1 MAHETPEPAADAVAD
16 HASDHGQLHPLGVYF
31 KIWALLFVLSACS
44 YYVDWAGFEGFTRW
58 TLIVIFMF
66 LKAGF
71 IVAVFM
77 HMMWE
82 RMLLILA
89 ILAPPLLLIGLVG
102 IMVLESEYTFW
113 TRVIFFGLFEG

>member
-1 MAHETPEPAADAVAD
+1 MAHETPEPATEAAAD
-16 HASDHGQLHPLGVYF
+16 HANEHGLHPLGVYF
-31 KIWALLFVLSACS
+31 KIWILLFVLSACS

>member
-1 MAHETPEPAADAVAD
+1 MR
-16 HASDHGQLHPLGVYF
+16 
-31 KIWALLFVLSACS
+31 LSACS
-44 YYVDWAGFEGFTRW
+44 YGVDYAGFEGFLRW
-58 TLIVIFMF
+58 FLIVSFMF
-66 LKAGF
+66 LKAGL

-82 RMLLILA
+82 RVALMCA
-89 ILAPPLLLIGLVG
+89 ILLPPLLLVFLVG

>member
-1 MAHETPEPAADAVAD
+1 MTQETSKAAVESTSDQIA
-16 HASDHGQLHPLGVYF
+16 DHGQQHPLGVYF
-31 KIWALLFVLSACS
+31 KIWLLLFVLSACS
-44 YYVDWAGFEGFTRW
+44 YYVDWAGFEGFLRW
-58 TLIVIFMF
+58 FLIVTFMF

-82 RMLLILA
+82 RMLLICA
-89 ILAPPLLLIGLVG
+89 ILVPPLLLLFLVG

>member
-1 MAHETPEPAADAVAD
+1 MAHETPEPATEAAAD
-16 HASDHGQLHPLGVYF
+16 HANEHGLHPLGVYF
-31 KIWALLFVLSACS
+31 KIWILLFVLSACS

-66 LKAGF
+66 LK
-71 IVAVFM
+71 
-77 HMMWE
+77 WE

>member
-1 MAHETPEPAADAVAD
+1 MTQETSQPVAEPVAD
-16 HASDHGQLHPLGVYF
+16 QISDHGQQHPLGIYF
-31 KIWALLFVLSACS
+31 KIWLLLFFLSACS
-44 YYVDWAGFEGFTRW
+44 YGVDYAGFEGFLRW
-58 TLIVIFMF
+58 FLIVSFMF
-66 LKAGF
+66 LKAGL

-82 RMLLILA
+82 RVALMCA
-89 ILAPPLLLIGLVG
+89 ILLPPLLLIFLVG

>member
-1 MAHETPEPAADAVAD
+1 MTQETSQPAAETV
-16 HASDHGQLHPLGVYF
+16 SDHGQQHPLGIYF
-31 KIWALLFVLSACS
+31 KIWVLLFFLSACS
-44 YYVDWAGFEGFTRW
+44 YMVDYVGFEGFLRW
-58 TLIVIFMF
+58 FLIVSFMF

-82 RMLLILA
+82 RMILMCA
-89 ILAPPLLLIGLVG
+89 ILLPPLLLIFLVG

>member
-1 MAHETPEPAADAVAD
+1 MAHETPQLAAEAVAD
-16 HASDHGQLHPLGVYF
+16 HGQQHPLGVYF
-31 KIWALLFVLSACS
+31 KIWALLFFLSACS
-44 YYVDWAGFEGFTRW
+44 YYVDWAGFEGFLRW
-58 TLIVIFMF
+58 FLIVTFMF

-82 RMLLILA
+82 RMILISIVLDPPILLIF
-89 ILAPPLLLIGLVG
+89 LVG

>member
-1 MAHETPEPAADAVAD
+1 MTQETSQAAVAPSGD
-16 HASDHGQLHPLGVYF
+16 HTQQHPLGIYF

-44 YYVDWAGFEGFTRW
+44 YMVDYVGLQGFIRW
-58 TLIVIFMF
+58 FLIVAFMF

-82 RMLLILA
+82 RMLLMTA
-89 ILAPPLLLIGLVG
+89 ILAPPLLLIFLVG

-113 TRVIFFGLFEG
+113 TRVLFFGLFEG

>member
-1 MAHETPEPAADAVAD
+1 MTQEPSQAAVAPGGD
-16 HASDHGQLHPLGVYF
+16 HTQQHPLGVYF
-31 KIWALLFVLSACS
+31 KVWTLLFVLSACS
-44 YYVDWAGFEGFTRW
+44 YYVDYAGFEGFLRW
-58 TLIVIFMF
+58 FLIVVFMF

-82 RMLLILA
+82 RMLLITA
-89 ILAPPLLLIGLVG
+89 IILPPTLLLFLVG

-113 TRVIFFGLFEG
+113 TRVLFFGLFDG